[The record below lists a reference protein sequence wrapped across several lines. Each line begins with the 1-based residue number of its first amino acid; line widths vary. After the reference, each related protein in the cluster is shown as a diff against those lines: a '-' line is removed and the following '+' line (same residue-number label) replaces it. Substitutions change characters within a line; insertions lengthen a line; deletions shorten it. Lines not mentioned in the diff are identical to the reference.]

1 MRFDGLAAGD
11 PNLDSSFAWG
21 RVTPRPS
28 SPALLPQG
36 EGRKLPLPGGEG
48 WGEGEPLLCRGFARD
63 FESATEELRLNGA
76 LDESRAA
83 F

>member
-1 MRFDGLAAGD
+1 MRLDGSAAGEL
-11 PNLDSSFAWG
+11 NLDSSFTWG

-36 EGRKLPLPGGEG
+36 QGTKLPLPGGEG
-48 WGEGEPLLCRGFARD
+48 ERLLCRGFARD